1 MAANYPNREPD
12 DLYTRDFLVRVPN
25 ASPQDSRHNEGHH
38 QPALL
43 PLAVSCLSM
52 AAMVI
57 YQITRIRVIAW
68 DFNIWILVLFT
79 GAVSFAMTHIFVTL
93 FFGEE

>member
-52 AAMVI
+52 AAMII
-57 YQITRIRVIAW
+57 YQLSLIRVFVW
-68 DFNIWILVLFT
+68 DLKMWILVLFT
-79 GAVSFAMTHIFVTL
+79 GGVSFALAHIFVTTH
-93 FFGEE
+93 FR

>member
-1 MAANYPNREPD
+1 MAANCPDLEPD

-38 QPALL
+38 HSALL

-52 AAMVI
+52 AAMII
-57 YQITRIRVIAW
+57 YQLTLIRVFAW
-68 DFNIWILVLFT
+68 DIKIWMLVLFT
-79 GAVSFAMTHIFVTL
+79 GGVSFALAHIWITL
-93 FFGEE
+93 FFSEE